1 MPEPVAL
8 FLRHTVRAGQRAA
21 VQAVWHRHM
30 APAVATNPEHRAYA
44 YCEDADDP
52 EAVCAFQAYDS
63 PEAASAFLRTEAY
76 AAYLREV
83 EPLLEGP
90 PAVTRLA
97 PVWTKG
103 LG

>member
-1 MPEPVAL
+1 V
-8 FLRHTVRAGQRAA
+8 
-21 VQAVWHRHM
+21 
-30 APAVATNPEHRAYA
+30 APAHGPGGRDQPGAPGYA

-52 EAVCAFQAYDS
+52 EAVCAFQVYDS